1 MTAQAFEETPE
12 PFSPAFCRT
21 IYMTISRI
29 SLATSALVALFCL
42 PVAAQN
48 LPGGAS
54 ALNEVHGDWQVACAS
69 QAATVR
75 CALTHSQSSNDAN
88 RRRILAIELAAADA
102 SGAVKGAMVLP
113 FGLRLDAGT
122 AIRIDEQAQSTARF
136 STCLPVG
143 CVVPLNFDADSMAAM
158 KAGKMMTISGTIEDS
173 GQTAEFSVPLNGL
186 ASGLDRISILD
197 DTAQGL

>member
-1 MTAQAFEETPE
+1 
-12 PFSPAFCRT
+12 
-21 IYMTISRI
+21 MTISKT
-29 SLATSALVALFCL
+29 SLATSALLTFLSL

-54 ALNEVHGDWQVACAS
+54 ALNEVHGDWQVACAT

-88 RRRILAIELAAADA
+88 RSRILAIELAAADA

-122 AIRIDEQAQSTARF
+122 TTKIDEQPQNTARF

-143 CVVPLNFDADSMAAM
+143 CIVPLDFDAEAMSAM
-158 KAGKMMTISGTIEDS
+158 KAGKIMTISATIEDS
-173 GQTAEFSVPLNGL
+173 GQAANFSVSLNGM
-186 ASGLDRISILD
+186 ASGLDRIGMLD
-197 DTAQGL
+197 STAQGL